1 MILPYHFTKQNN
13 TKKFSNILMNLLV
26 KLFKLTAPDNYT
38 AHPDEL
44 HGRLSLQQP
53 FIDAKKLD
61 FLNIFIVIITII
73 CLLKLFHSKYHYTSM
88 D

>member
-1 MILPYHFTKQNN
+1 
-13 TKKFSNILMNLLV
+13 MNLLV
-26 KLFKLTAPDNYT
+26 ELFKLTAPDNYT

-53 FIDAKKLD
+53 FIDAKKLN

-73 CLLKLFHSKYHYTSM
+73 CL
-88 D
+88 